1 MIVTNH
7 VNWHRENLWPDR
19 ENTGNLKMQ
28 FEWVPCGNVMGKR
41 LHSLCGPCK
50 ISDANITT
58 NVLSYRALQRERQ
71 LNAQLRESLDEER
84 GSKDDMSVRE
94 RAAIADLQA
103 MLDLE
108 RSKLLDLQ
116 VSREIRDVL

>member
-1 MIVTNH
+1 MEKLRNNH
-7 VNWHRENLWPDR
+7 R
-19 ENTGNLKMQ
+19 
-28 FEWVPCGNVMGKR
+28 NVMGGNCVERRPWKIEKLSWKCHR
-41 LHSLCGPCK
+41 KQNVLCLCEACK
-50 ISDANITT
+50 ISDVNIF
-58 NVLSYRALQRERQ
+58 SYRALQRERQ

-116 VSREIRDVL
+116 VSREIFFFF